1 MGNIYIHFEGIES
14 FELPWQTITDWIEQT
29 AISEHHSIGEINYI
43 FCSDDY
49 LLSINQEYLN
59 HDYYTDIIT
68 FDNGDGDDIIMSDMF
83 ISRDR
88 VEENAKLM
96 TQPFQQELCRVM
108 IHGLLHLVGYKDKT
122 TEEERLMREKENT
135 YLDLLSQ
142 H

>member
-1 MGNIYIHFEGIES
+1 